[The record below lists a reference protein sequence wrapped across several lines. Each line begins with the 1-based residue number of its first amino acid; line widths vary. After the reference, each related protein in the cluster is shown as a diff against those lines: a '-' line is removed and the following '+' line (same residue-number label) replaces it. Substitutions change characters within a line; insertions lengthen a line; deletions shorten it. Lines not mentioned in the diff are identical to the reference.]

1 MLRLIWNA
9 SGHTA
14 AYLRAYM
21 PSNILL
27 DGIRTRNG
35 LKWGI
40 PAMLIAAPYFAI
52 GYWCTTLI
60 DTGGGPGWL
69 HLIVLVACWSG
80 LKFVVMGPVSVIL
93 LAETRLVEHQTRR
106 RQKRSAAAAEPG
118 EFVTLRH
125 HGRTRR
131 APTGYE
137 ALPDH
142 EHRPTYL
149 GRSSGAYSA

>member
-9 SGHTA
+9 SGHVA

-35 LKWGI
+35 LKWGT

-52 GYWCTTLI
+52 AYWCTTLI
-60 DTGGGPGWL
+60 DTGGPGWL
-69 HLIVLVACWSG
+69 HLIVLLACWSG
-80 LKFVVMGPVSVIL
+80 LKFIVMGPISVIL
-93 LAETRLVEHQTRR
+93 LAKTRLVERRARR
-106 RQKRSAAAAEPG
+106 RQKRSAGAGDPRQ
-118 EFVTLRH
+118 FVTIRN
-125 HGRTRR
+125 GRTRR

-142 EHRPTYL
+142 EHRSAYL
-149 GRSSGAYSA
+149 GRGAGAYGA

>member
-27 DGIRTRNG
+27 DGIRSRSG

-40 PAMLIAAPYFAI
+40 PAMLIAVPYFAFA
-52 GYWCTTLI
+52 YWCTTLI
-60 DTGGGPGWL
+60 DAGGPGWL
-69 HLIVLVACWSG
+69 HLIVLVTCWSG
-80 LKFVVMGPVSVIL
+80 LKFIVMGPVSVIL
-93 LAETRLVEHQTRR
+93 LAKTRLVERRARR
-106 RQKRSAAAAEPG
+106 RQKRSADAAEG
-118 EFVTLRH
+118 HQFVTIRR
-125 HGRTRR
+125 GRTRR

-142 EHRPTYL
+142 EHGPTYL
-149 GRSSGAYSA
+149 GRSSGALGA